1 MIPDG
6 FSGDEFF
13 SIAQGAKE
21 FVKVKEAAETLSNA
35 KQIHVREAI
44 SRIVQELKYAR
55 NIRKHQIENGNPFSI
70 KIDNLDCQYEV
81 LTQAL
86 KQKRMLPGYGSCML
100 LEPDLVKKR
109 EIQEVLSDFCSKRRR
124 KFEINGDAFRRCGKM
139 VEKALHRV
147 TIRLSKFKLMDMET
161 IFQELVILT
170 PDFRLLSQ
178 GMPPEITEKIS
189 SLLVVAEGHIHSNF
203 DVHFKSKNK
212 SRRKPRSTL
221 TITGRR
227 DPESW

>member
-6 FSGDEFF
+6 FSGEEFF

-35 KQIHVREAI
+35 KQVHVREAI
-44 SRIVQELKYAR
+44 SRIVQELKHAR
-55 NIRKHQIENGNPFSI
+55 NIRKHQIENGSPFGI

-86 KQKRMLPGYGSCML
+86 KQKRMLPGYRPCMFH
-100 LEPDLVKKR
+100 EPELVRKR
-109 EIQEVLSDFCSKRRR
+109 EIQEVLSDFCSKRRKR
-124 KFEINGDAFRRCGKM
+124 FEINGDAFRVCGQM

-147 TIRLSKFKLMDMET
+147 TIRLSKFKLMDMDA
-161 IFQELVILT
+161 IYQELVILT

-178 GMPPEITEKIS
+178 GMPPEITQKIS
-189 SLLVVAEGHIHSNF
+189 SLLVMAEGHIHSNF
-203 DVHFKSKNK
+203 DIHSRSKNRPK
-212 SRRKPRSTL
+212 KKARSRS
-221 TITGRR
+221 TITGRM